1 MKVTLHTQ
9 TKEIKDGKLI
19 KIPGEFIAD
28 LDTTLVSQMRF
39 ESKFPEMAARE
50 DLISYAQRIMAVKEL
65 TVAKIISELKIV
77 YCFFDTDKTFIE
89 FLKMF
94 DLADEEY
101 VLRFVD
107 EIKGVFDLVL
117 GSSSEKN

>member
-65 TVAKIISELKIV
+65 TVSKIISELKIV

-94 DLADEEY
+94 DLLY
-101 VLRFVD
+101 H
-107 EIKGVFDLVL
+107 
-117 GSSSEKN
+117 

>member
-1 MKVTLHTQ
+1 M
-9 TKEIKDGKLI
+9 
-19 KIPGEFIAD
+19 
-28 LDTTLVSQMRF
+28 DTTLVSQMRF

-101 VLRFVD
+101 VLRFVE